1 MHRSLPG
8 IRGRVLL
15 INGIIRAKSLNPRN
29 DCVEN

>member
-1 MHRSLPG
+1 MHRSLPD

-15 INGIIRAKSLNPRN
+15 IKGIIRAKSLNPKK